1 MSKLRYGRFQQY
13 VLQVMSSDKL
23 SGIQVS
29 DFASI
34 VGENAVCTWEN
45 AKITSQSHIQR
56 GIIAGTLPNCV
67 VYPQTQAQLAAIIKL
82 AHSHHWRVLVCGS
95 GSKLDW
101 GGLLERADVLIST
114 ENLNA
119 LVEHAVGDLTITV
132 EAGMKFAQLQA
143 IIAASNQFLPIDPIA
158 ANSATIGGIIAT
170 GDNGSLRQRYGS
182 VRDQVLGMTF
192 VRSDGEIAKAG
203 GRVVKNVAGYDL
215 MKLFTGSY
223 GTLGIITQVTLRLYP
238 MQEASGTV
246 TLVGNAD
253 AIALSA
259 KILRASALT
268 PTQADIISTQ
278 VVANLG
284 LGEGLGLIV
293 RFQSIAESVVEQ
305 SKRLL
310 EVGEKLGLQGKIY
323 TSDEEKLWERL
334 QQQMQPNQH
343 DTQIT
348 CKIGVSPTAAVEIL
362 TQVEVGLVH
371 MGSGLGILHL
381 DNSSR
386 IESMRSLCEQNGGF
400 LTILTAPMEVKQK
413 FDVWGYKGNALPIMQ
428 RIKQQFD
435 PTNILNP
442 GKFVGGI

>member
-1 MSKLRYGRFQQY
+1 
-13 VLQVMSSDKL
+13 MSSDKL
-23 SGIQVS
+23 SGVQVS

-45 AKITSQSHIQR
+45 AKIISQSHIQR
-56 GIIAGTLPNCV
+56 GIIAGTLPNYV
-67 VYPQTQAQLAAIIKL
+67 VYPQTQAQLAACIKL

-101 GGLLERADVLIST
+101 GGLFAKSDVFIST
-114 ENLNA
+114 ERLNA
-119 LVEHAVGDLTITV
+119 LIEHAVGDLTITV

-143 IIAASNQFLPIDPIA
+143 LVAANNQFLPIDPIA
-158 ANSATIGGIIAT
+158 ANTATIGGIIAT

-223 GTLGIITQVTLRLYP
+223 GTLGIIAQVTLRLYP
-238 MQEASGTV
+238 VQEASETV
-246 TLVGNAD
+246 LLVGNAD
-253 AIALSA
+253 AIALAA
-259 KILRASALT
+259 KILRGSALT
-268 PTQADIISTQ
+268 PTQADIVSTQ

-284 LGEGLGLIV
+284 LGKGLGLIV
-293 RFQSIAESVVEQ
+293 RFQSIPESVVEQ

-310 EVGEKLGLQGKIY
+310 EVGEKLGLEGTTY
-323 TSDEEKLWERL
+323 SHDEGKLWERL
-334 QQQMQPNQH
+334 QQQMQANQN

-362 TQVEVGLVH
+362 NQVEVGLVH
-371 MGSGLGILHL
+371 ISSGLGILHL
-381 DNSSR
+381 EDSSR
-386 IESMRSLCEQNGGF
+386 IESTRSLCEQNGGF

-413 FDVWGYKGNALPIMQ
+413 FDVWGYKGNALGIMQ